1 MKIITLSAL
10 MLLASSVAWGE
21 TACRTVDYPDH
32 TEVICN
38 GDEKSVPDRKA
49 FSTVT
54 RAIVDPAVQRNT
66 IAAAPETPPA
76 PAKTQAAS
84 TTTPPIPEAASPTHR
99 ETAAEHLAKRK
110 AQALR
115 NTAVLTNATS
125 MASPAM
131 PSAK

>member
-10 MLLASSVAWGE
+10 MMLASSVAWGE

-38 GDEKSVPDRKA
+38 GNEKSIPDQKA
-49 FSTVT
+49 SSTAT
-54 RAIVDPAVQRNT
+54 RAIVNAAVQRDP
-66 IAAAPETPPA
+66 IAAAAVTPPA
-76 PAKTQAAS
+76 PAKTQTAS
-84 TTTPPIPEAASPTHR
+84 TSTPAITGAASPTHR

-110 AQALR
+110 AHAIR

-125 MASPAM
+125 LASPAV
-131 PSAK
+131 PGAK